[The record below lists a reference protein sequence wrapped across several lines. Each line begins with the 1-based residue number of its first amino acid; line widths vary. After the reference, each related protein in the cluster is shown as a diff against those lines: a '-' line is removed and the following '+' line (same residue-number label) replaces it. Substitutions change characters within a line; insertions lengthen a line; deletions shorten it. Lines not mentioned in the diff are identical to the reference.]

1 MPVFTRTSL
10 TPSSP
15 SRSSPA
21 RRLAAIDHAS
31 NRAVIE
37 DSGTPGASLL
47 VDLGL
52 VSDEVRLRVMGGA
65 LLHAPVHCLGVMD
78 IGTGARAPQAGVG
91 GEAAQQQQQ
100 QQQQEEEDEAA
111 DDRMVQ
117 EGEASSS
124 SSSSAPPPPPPPPP
138 PPVPLLRAYSVR
150 ATEGLDQAYLS
161 CVLEVRAAFLQKVVQ
176 DGSLRERR

>member
-1 MPVFTRTSL
+1 M
-10 TPSSP
+10 
-15 SRSSPA
+15 
-21 RRLAAIDHAS
+21 
-31 NRAVIE
+31 IE

-78 IGTGARAPQAGVG
+78 IGTGAGAPQAGAG
-91 GEAAQQQQQ
+91 EEAAQQQQQ
-100 QQQQEEEDEAA
+100 QQQRQEEEDEAA

-124 SSSSAPPPPPPPPP
+124 SSSSAPPPPQPPPP

-161 CVLEVRAAFLQKVVQ
+161 GVLELRAAFLQKVVQ

>member
-1 MPVFTRTSL
+1 
-10 TPSSP
+10 
-15 SRSSPA
+15 
-21 RRLAAIDHAS
+21 
-31 NRAVIE
+31 VIE

-78 IGTGARAPQAGVG
+78 IGTGAGAPQAGAG
-91 GEAAQQQQQ
+91 GEAAQQ

-124 SSSSAPPPPPPPPP
+124 SSSAAAPPQPPPP

-161 CVLEVRAAFLQKVVQ
+161 GVLEVRAAFLQKVVQ